1 MLLNVPCSSFQ
12 ISSTCDHPEAT
23 GWTLPK
29 FGSYFETDDATHV
42 WREYAKVYYIIRL
55 FRKSRTFLSRSKR
68 WLVRAGK
75 DDWSRVFIVF
85 SGGKRKPGKCSL
97 RVAEVPEGLN
107 LSWDPKEERSQTF
120 LSAYL
125 DVGKR
130 GRGKSDAWKRLAN
143 ITKIEPDP
151 LSYVET
157 YKISKW
163 LGPSQNY

>member
-1 MLLNVPCSSFQ
+1 MLLNAPCSSFQ

-55 FRKSRTFLSRSKR
+55 FRKSRTFLSRSKNGL
-68 WLVRAGK
+68 WEQGK
-75 DDWSRVFIVF
+75 MTGLGFFIVF
-85 SGGKRKPGKCSL
+85 SWGKRKPGKCSL

-107 LSWDPKEERSQTF
+107 LSWEPKEERSQTF

-130 GRGKSDAWKRLAN
+130 GRGKSDAWKLLAN
-143 ITKIEPDP
+143 IIKI
-151 LSYVET
+151 
-157 YKISKW
+157 
-163 LGPSQNY
+163 